1 MRKPTV
7 HNGRKPSRAGD
18 LMSEAPGFA
27 NLVPGFDFLQ
37 GLVKNAGAS
46 IPGIGQWVAPTL
58 DPDELGK
65 RIEELRTVKFWLEQ
79 NAQLLETTI
88 QALEVQRMTLST
100 LKSMNLQMG
109 DLRESLQVRVLD
121 RTAATA
127 VSSEPASSARR
138 RAPRKKPKPEGAA
151 AAATAAAT
159 TVGPIDPMQWW
170 TALTKQFTE
179 IAASA
184 VRQTQ
189 AEAATTGTAPAGE
202 ESPATHGGSAAA
214 APPRVHK
221 VGRKQAKRGGGGR
234 DKKAPPSKPADA

>member
-1 MRKPTV
+1 
-7 HNGRKPSRAGD
+7 
-18 LMSEAPGFA
+18 MSDAPGFA

-37 GLVKNAGAS
+37 GLVKNAGAT

-109 DLRESLQVRVLD
+109 DLRESLQVRAPD
-121 RTAATA
+121 RAAAAA
-127 VSSEPASSARR
+127 VSPEPASPARR
-138 RAPRKKPKPEGAA
+138 RAPHKKPKSEDAT

-159 TVGPIDPMQWW
+159 PVGPIDPMQWW

-189 AEAATTGTAPAGE
+189 AEAGATGTAPAGE
-202 ESPATHGGSAAA
+202 KSPATQGGSAAVA
-214 APPRVHK
+214 SPRKHK
-221 VGRKQAKRGGGGR
+221 VGRKRAKSGPAGR
-234 DKKAPPSKPADA
+234 DKKAPASKPADA